1 MIPQVVASEQGR
13 AQTGGACSLRVVGPH
28 LESNFK
34 LNHLESWAIAGDSP
48 VDRNGCGREVS

>member
-1 MIPQVVASEQGR
+1 MIPPVVASEQGR
-13 AQTGGACSLRVVGPH
+13 AQTQGACSLRVVGPH

-48 VDRNGCGREVS
+48 VDRNSCGREVS